1 MTKITIIGAGI
12 IGAAIAYELSLVK
25 GLDIT
30 LIDAKQPASGSTGA
44 ALGVLMAIIS
54 HKTKG
59 RGWKLRQLSLERYET
74 LIPELE
80 AITNNPIPVNRQ
92 GILMLRFTG
101 DPLDRWAKLIQF
113 RNAHGYPLESWDQN
127 ELLKR
132 CPQVQNERVVGAIYS
147 PHDRQINPTALTKSL
162 VVAASNNGVNCQFG
176 IQVEK
181 IVHKRLE
188 DSNNAQSYEIKT
200 SHNTL
205 KTDWLIMCAGIG
217 STALINELQPM
228 VNIQPVLGQ
237 AIQIKLNNVLGN
249 INFQPVI
256 TGEDIHIVPINSREY
271 WIGATLEFPD
281 TIGEITAKRD
291 LLEQAKKQVF
301 SVCPELK
308 KGEVVNSWSGKRPRP
323 DGEPAPIIKEVPN
336 YPHLLLAT
344 GHYRNG
350 ILLAPAT
357 ALMIKE
363 KIVQNCNKLIC

>member
-44 ALGVLMAIIS
+44 ALGVLMGIIS

-80 AITNNPIPVNRQ
+80 AITNKPIPVNRQ

-101 DPLDRWAKLIQF
+101 DSLDRWEKLIQF
-113 RNAHGYPLESWDQN
+113 RNDHGYPLESWDQN

-132 CPQVQNERVVGAIYS
+132 CPQVQNERVIGAIYS
-147 PHDRQINPTALTKSL
+147 PNDRQINPTILTQSL
-162 VVAASNNGVNCQFG
+162 VLAASKNGVNCQFG
-176 IQVEK
+176 VKVQK
-181 IVHKRLE
+181 ITHRGLE
-188 DSNNAQSYEIKT
+188 DSNSGQSYKIKT
-200 SHNTL
+200 SYQTL
-205 KTDWLIMCAGIG
+205 ETDWVIICAGLG
-217 STALINELQPM
+217 STPLINELQPI
-228 VNIQPVLGQ
+228 VKIQPVLGQ
-237 AIQIKLNNVLGN
+237 AIQIKLNDVLGD
-249 INFQPVI
+249 INFQPVL
-256 TGEDIHIVPINSREY
+256 TGEDIHIVPINSNEY

-281 TIGEITAKRD
+281 VMGDVTAETEF
-291 LLEQAKKQVF
+291 LEQAKKQAF
-301 SVCPELK
+301 SFCPQLE
-308 KGEVVNSWSGKRPRP
+308 KGKIINSWSGKRPRP

-336 YPHLLLAT
+336 HPHLLLAT

-357 ALMIKE
+357 ALMIKD
-363 KIVQNCNKLIC
+363 KIIQNCIK

>member
-30 LIDAKQPASGSTGA
+30 LIDEKQPASGSTGA
-44 ALGVLMAIIS
+44 ALGVLMGIIS

-92 GILMLRFTG
+92 GILMLRFKG
-101 DPLDRWAKLIQF
+101 DPLHRWEKLIQF
-113 RNAHGYPLESWDQN
+113 RNDHGYPLEIWDQN

-132 CPQVQNERVVGAIYS
+132 CPQVQNERVIGAIYS
-147 PHDRQINPTALTKSL
+147 PNDRQINPTILTESL
-162 VVAASNNGVNCQFG
+162 IFAASKNGVNCQFG
-176 IQVEK
+176 VKVQK
-181 IVHKRLE
+181 IAYRGLE
-188 DSNNAQSYEIKT
+188 DLNKSQSYEIKT
-200 SHNTL
+200 SYQTL
-205 KTDWLIMCAGIG
+205 ETDWLVICGGLG
-217 STALINELQPM
+217 STPLINELQPM
-228 VNIQPVLGQ
+228 VKIQPVLGQ
-237 AIQIKLNNVLGN
+237 AIQIKLNDVLGD

-256 TGEDIHIVPINSREY
+256 TGEDIHIVPINSNEY

-281 TIGEITAKRD
+281 EMGEVTAKKEF
-291 LLEQAKKQVF
+291 LEQAKKQVF
-301 SVCPELK
+301 SVCPDIK
-308 KGEVVNSWSGKRPRP
+308 KGEIVNSWSGKRPRP
-323 DGEPAPIIKEVPN
+323 DGESAPIIKEVPN
-336 YPHLLLAT
+336 YLNLLLAT

-357 ALMIKE
+357 ALMIKD
-363 KIVQNCNKLIC
+363 KIIHNCIE